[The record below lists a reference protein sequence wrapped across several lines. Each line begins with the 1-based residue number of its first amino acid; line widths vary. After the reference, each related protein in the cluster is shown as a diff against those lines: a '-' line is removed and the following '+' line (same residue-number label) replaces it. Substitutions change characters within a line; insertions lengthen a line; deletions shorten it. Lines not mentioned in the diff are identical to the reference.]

1 MALVKNNRRF
11 RIRKGIR
18 KKIAGTAERPRLSVF
33 KSNRGLYAQI
43 INDQDGHTL
52 VAASTRELEGAK
64 DNTNIEDSKK
74 LGSLIAEKAKSS
86 GIETVVFDRGGYLY
100 HGKVK
105 AMAESAREGGLKF

>member
-1 MALVKNNRRF
+1 MALVKNSRRF

-18 KKIAGTAERPRLSVF
+18 KKINGTADRPRLSVF

-43 INDQDGHTL
+43 INDQEGHTL
-52 VAASTRELEGAK
+52 VAASTLEIKGAK
-64 DNTNIEDSKK
+64 ENSNIEDSKK
-74 LGSLIAEKAKSS
+74 LGALIAEKAKSS